1 MAAPAKQKKEGLWT
15 PANVVTLVRICLVP
29 VFVLVL
35 LSPWPH
41 WLGLVGFSS
50 QMKSLVAAGVF
61 ILISCTD
68 WVDGYLARSR
78 GEVTDFGKFMDPLA
92 DKILVA
98 AALLALVELDVLP
111 SWPVLIILA
120 REFIV
125 SGVRMIAAT
134 EGQVIAASWYG
145 KAKTVFQIIA
155 IVLFI
160 VKDSLYLPTLGS
172 ALGNPLYLLSWAVM
186 LVALVLT
193 VVSMLDYLSK
203 ARHLLGFKPAKA
215 ASGVVAESSAAPVA
229 SGVELARGEN
239 VALEEGGSSSVGGS
253 DDESGVSDALGVS
266 GVLGAPDVSDALD
279 VRLLEAD
286 VSNLAKA
293 VVDKALQQKTRL
305 ATAESLTGGM
315 ISCALT
321 GVPGSSAVVRGGIA
335 SYAIEVKSAVLG
347 VSESLLSEC
356 GAVDARVAE
365 QMADGARAVLAA
377 DVAVAVTGI
386 AGPGGAEEG
395 KPVGTVWLA
404 LSTQDATRSWVC
416 HFAGDR
422 ECVRLQTTLEALR
435 AIESVL

>member
-215 ASGVVAESSAAPVA
+215 ASGGAAEPSGAPVA
-229 SGVELARGEN
+229 SGAELARSEN
-239 VALEEGGSSSVGGS
+239 VALEEGCFSNVDGS
-253 DDESGVSDALGVS
+253 DDEPGVSGAL
-266 GVLGAPDVSDALD
+266 GVLGASDALD

-321 GVPGSSAVVRGGIA
+321 GVPGSSAVVRGGIV
-335 SYAIEVKSAVLG
+335 SYAIKVKSAVLG

-365 QMADGARAVLAA
+365 QMADSARAVLAA